1 MLAAGAPSYGTPAAP
16 PLVAKWA
23 SFQSSS
29 RSSSGVMPMMA
40 KTFRNVPFA
49 MSRTACTGTATVRPS
64 GWRITWWL
72 PLTRTT
78 SKPTRSSA
86 LTTCDPGDCR
96 HPASHQATSSVSVSS
111 GGGPTSARSA
121 PKAAL
126 RSATAASSV
135 APSPTAPIPGANWA
149 DAHHT
154 PSSSCETLY
163 GTWTTLVML
172 HFRIRR
178 PRLTGQSRGRSAHQL
193 MGPLIGHTCER
204 SRCRGGSC
212 RVSERLLLFRQ

>member
-64 GWRITWWL
+64 RWRITWWL

-111 GGGPTSARSA
+111 GGRPYLSQERPQGCPEVGHCCLFGSTVAHRTDPRRQLGGRA
-121 PKAAL
+121 PHPVLVLRDAVRHVDNPGHASFSHTKA
-126 RSATAASSV
+126 
-135 APSPTAPIPGANWA
+135 
-149 DAHHT
+149 
-154 PSSSCETLY
+154 
-163 GTWTTLVML
+163 
-172 HFRIRR
+172 
-178 PRLTGQSRGRSAHQL
+178 RLTGQSQNQPVSSPAD
-193 MGPLIGHTCER
+193 GPFDRTHL
-204 SRCRGGSC
+204 
-212 RVSERLLLFRQ
+212 